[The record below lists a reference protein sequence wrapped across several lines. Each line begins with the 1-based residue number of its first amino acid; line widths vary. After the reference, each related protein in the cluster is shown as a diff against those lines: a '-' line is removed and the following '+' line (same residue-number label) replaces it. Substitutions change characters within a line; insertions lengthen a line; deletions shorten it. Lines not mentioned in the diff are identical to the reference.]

1 MPDVKASIE
10 PNVGT
15 PADPVHVQ
23 GNIKRTL
30 LEKTEF
36 PNGYIMN
43 TSIIEVPAGTSAS
56 PHTHPGIETGYV
68 IGGEFYLCR
77 EGQPDSHQPIGSS
90 YTVPADVVHYARV
103 PGPDPLKVLCFFV
116 VNNTK
121 PLATVE
127 RDAP

>member
-1 MPDVKASIE
+1 MPDVKASNV

-15 PADPVHVQ
+15 TTDAVHVQ

-36 PNGYIMN
+36 PDGYVLN

-68 IGGEFYLCR
+68 IGGEFYLCI
-77 EGQPDSHQPIGSS
+77 EGQPDQHQVLGSS
-90 YTVPADVVHYARV
+90 YTIPADAVHYAKV

-116 VNNTK
+116 VNDTK

-127 RDAP
+127 KTAP